1 MRMPT
6 TTTSRVESRV
16 DLRSHAEAIVR
27 AATWAPSHHNAQ
39 PWAFR
44 VEPDAVEVYADLSR
58 RVPVAD
64 PEDRQLFIGVGAA
77 VFGVRLALA
86 HLGLRSVVR
95 LAREPARPELAA
107 VVVATGGQAA
117 ADQAAADRDARL
129 YDELDRRR
137 TVRGPFTDDPVSV
150 PVQVT
155 LTEVVRQEGAALHWV
170 VRDGA
175 RRALAALVDA
185 AEREQQSDPDFRA
198 ELARWVGIAAAVRGV
213 GIPLASLGSAA
224 SAGRGAEFPL
234 RDFTPG
240 RRLVPLRTDRE
251 SYPGIVALCTTTD
264 RRADWLRSGQA
275 AHHLLLTAGAAG
287 YAASFLGQPLEV
299 PRLRAQVREEL
310 ETGGYPQLILRLGR
324 PPGPLPPPTPRRPLR
339 EVLLG

>member
-1 MRMPT
+1 MGIPT
-6 TTTSRVESRV
+6 ASGV
-16 DLRSHAEAIVR
+16 DLRGHTEEIVR
-27 AATWAPSHHNAQ
+27 AATRAPSHHNAQ

-44 VEPDAVEVYADLSR
+44 VEPTAVEVYADLSR

-95 LAREPARPELAA
+95 LAREPARPDLAA
-107 VVVATGGQAA
+107 VVMAA
-117 ADQAAADRDARL
+117 GAAGSQTVADRDARL
-129 YDELDRRR
+129 YGELERRR
-137 TVRGPFTDDPVSV
+137 TVRGPFIDDPVPV
-150 PVQVT
+150 HVQVM
-155 LTEVVRQEGAALHWV
+155 LTDLVRQEGAVLHWV
-170 VRDGA
+170 VRDSA
-175 RRALAALVDA
+175 RRALAALVDE

-198 ELARWVGIAAAVRGV
+198 ELARWVGVAAAVRGV
-213 GIPLASLGSAA
+213 GIPLASLGAVA

-240 RRLVPLRTDRE
+240 RQLVPLCAHGE
-251 SYPGIVALCTTTD
+251 SYPGIVALCTATD

-275 AHHLLLTAGAAG
+275 MHHLLLAAGAAG

-310 ETGGYPQLILRLGR
+310 ETGGHPQLVLRVGR
-324 PPGPLPPPTPRRPLR
+324 PHGPLPPPTPRRPLR
-339 EVLLG
+339 DVLLG

>member
-6 TTTSRVESRV
+6 TTGRVESRV
-16 DLRSHAEAIVR
+16 DLRGHTEEIVR
-27 AATWAPSHHNAQ
+27 AATRAPSHHNAQ

-44 VEPDAVEVYADLSR
+44 VEPAAVEVYADLGR

-86 HLGLRSVVR
+86 NLGLRSVVR
-95 LAREPARPELAA
+95 LAREPARPDLAA
-107 VVVATGGQAA
+107 VVVAAGSQAVVE
-117 ADQAAADRDARL
+117 RDASL
-129 YDELDRRR
+129 YGELPRRR
-137 TVRGPFTDDPVSV
+137 TVRGPFTDDTV
-150 PVQVT
+150 PVAVQVM
-155 LTEVVRQEGAALHWV
+155 LTELVRHEGAALHWV

-198 ELARWVGIAAAVRGV
+198 ELARWVGVTAAVRGE
-213 GIPLASLGSAA
+213 GIPLASLGTVA

-234 RDFTPG
+234 RDFTPSH
-240 RRLVPLRTDRE
+240 RFVPLSAEGE

-275 AHHLLLTAGAAG
+275 MHHLLLAAGVAG

-310 ETGGYPQLILRLGR
+310 ETGGHPQLILRLGR
-324 PPGPLPPPTPRRPLR
+324 PQGPLPPPTPRRPLH